1 MFFNRVNAAN
11 KLKAEVLR
19 DEHTELTNEQK
30 KEIFQ
35 KSVLKAAKEQ
45 RQRNMHAKN
54 LNGEGHSLWVR
65 AYLAVCCHANVVV
78 QSDLFNNTI
87 FFCIVLAGVLV
98 GASTYPGMDNN
109 TIINSLD
116 LVVLGFFCLEVM
128 LKIMSEGVAPYEYF
142 VGPEWTW
149 NNFDFLIVVFSLPIL
164 PVGGSQVAFLRLIR
178 LMRLAKVFRKVPQ
191 LRMIMTGLIGG
202 LKSIVYIVI
211 LLMLVFYLYAIAGI
225 FFFRDNDPWHFRTI
239 AVSLT
244 SLFRLST
251 LSNWADMFYINYYG
265 CDGYSGGLY
274 VMDPSE
280 ITSTLA
286 GAPLLCD
293 VPMDQPWLSMAYFVS
308 FIFICSFSMLSLFVG
323 AITVS
328 MSESMETMR
337 EEKIQQK
344 KRKRLQQ
351 AEKKLKNSIKT
362 SVDKG
367 GNVKQQQ
374 KRQSMQQR
382 RAWSLVSVAF
392 KDGGRVE
399 SALEQEVSDDFFLIR
414 YYKKLAI
421 QMKNFTE
428 ESYFQNF
435 ITVVIIMAG
444 VQVGMNTDA
453 KLSVSWEKELYL
465 IDYTIRIIFTAEC
478 VFKIIA
484 EELQPWTYFESNWN
498 VFDFVVVVG
507 SYVSGGGSLIVML
520 RLLRL
525 LRVLKLMR
533 MLPQLQVIVTALM
546 SGFSSITFISIIL
559 LLFFY
564 FFGIIAMI
572 LFSTNDPLHFGNLHI
587 TMITL
592 FQCSTLDN
600 WSDILYINLY
610 GCDVIGYDE
619 IPEQCTQPKAAFITT
634 SLYFIVFILMGAL
647 VLLTLFIGVVATSME
662 EATEEQKT
670 QTRVDTQAT
679 KVSREHGLK
688 YSTVCLYREVFTA
701 LDLNGGNIIDA
712 NELRLGLKAAGRHD
726 ISDKQF
732 MRLWKSVDQDNSG
745 GIDFS
750 EFLLFMIALRD
761 QKHKILSHA
770 KTMEPEVTPSVVAK
784 LKRPLSAPREVLRKV
799 HDSVH
804 STLTT
809 MRLQHGFGVLP
820 VSDLDETH
828 SPAETKTQKVDSV
841 DTRKTA
847 VRAFSTGGDVEM
859 KPKRETGDTCKE
871 VGADDSKRNW
881 ASAQLPERSNA
892 VPGKKWPVSNE
903 YSKGHTSPSR
913 KNQQKHRDNYSMS
926 PHMRSSNSFPD
937 FPTDVLEG
945 GEDRVDDKQI
955 QGRSYEDRKRKYT
968 ASKSESLLSLSDS
981 RSFVLESPYGTSR
994 PPRTP
999 TLGQQNSPGSVSS
1012 LRTHK
1017 KPVVSKACFI

>member
-1 MFFNRVNAAN
+1 
-11 KLKAEVLR
+11 
-19 DEHTELTNEQK
+19 
-30 KEIFQ
+30 
-35 KSVLKAAKEQ
+35 
-45 RQRNMHAKN
+45 
-54 LNGEGHSLWVR
+54 
-65 AYLAVCCHANVVV
+65 
-78 QSDLFNNTI
+78 
-87 FFCIVLAGVLV
+87 
-98 GASTYPGMDNN
+98 
-109 TIINSLD
+109 
-116 LVVLGFFCLEVM
+116 
-128 LKIMSEGVAPYEYF
+128 
-142 VGPEWTW
+142 
-149 NNFDFLIVVFSLPIL
+149 
-164 PVGGSQVAFLRLIR
+164 
-178 LMRLAKVFRKVPQ
+178 
-191 LRMIMTGLIGG
+191 
-202 LKSIVYIVI
+202 
-211 LLMLVFYLYAIAGI
+211 
-225 FFFRDNDPWHFRTI
+225 
-239 AVSLT
+239 
-244 SLFRLST
+244 
-251 LSNWADMFYINYYG
+251 MFYINYYG
-265 CDGYSGGLY
+265 CDGYTGGLY

-337 EEKIQQK
+337 EEKLQQK

-351 AEKKLKNSIKT
+351 AEKKLKNSFKS
-362 SVDKG
+362 SVGKG
-367 GNVKQQQ
+367 GNVKQQH

-399 SALEQEVSDDFFLIR
+399 SALEQEVLDDFFLIR
-414 YYKKLAI
+414 YYKRLAI
-421 QMKNFTE
+421 QMKNLTE

-435 ITVVIIMAG
+435 ITVVIIIAG

-453 KLSVSWEKELYL
+453 KLSVRWARELFL

-478 VFKIIA
+478 LFKIVA

-498 VFDFVVVVG
+498 VFDFIVVVG
-507 SYVSGGGSLIVML
+507 SFVSGGGSLIVML

-634 SLYFIVFILMGAL
+634 SLYFIVFVLMGAL

-670 QTRVDTQAT
+670 QTKVDMDAT

-688 YSTVCLYREVFTA
+688 YSTVCLYREVFSA
-701 LDLNGGNIIDA
+701 LDLNGGNLIDA
-712 NELRLGLKAAGRHD
+712 SELRLGLKAAGRHD

-732 MRLWKSVDQDNSG
+732 TRLWRSVDRDNSG

-770 KTMEPEVTPSVVAK
+770 KTMAPEVTPSIVAK
-784 LKRPLSAPREVLRKV
+784 LKRPLSAPREVLRMV
-799 HDSVH
+799 QDSMQ
-804 STLTT
+804 STLAA

-820 VSDLDETH
+820 VNDLEETC
-828 SPAETKTQKVDSV
+828 AKVKAKRSV
-841 DTRKTA
+841 DNA
-847 VRAFSTGGDVEM
+847 ESDFSDVRAFESDKISEFELATGTTGLKMGDDVGNDL
-859 KPKRETGDTCKE
+859 KR
-871 VGADDSKRNW
+871 SK
-881 ASAQLPERSNA
+881 AVATAGPEKSSA
-892 VPGKKWPVSNE
+892 VPGKKRQVTGIEES
-903 YSKGHTSPSR
+903 SLSPSW
-913 KNQQKHRDNYSMS
+913 KNQQKAQRDNYAMS
-926 PHMRSSNSFPD
+926 QHMRSSNSFPE
-937 FPTDVLEG
+937 FPSDIVEG
-945 GEDRVDDKQI
+945 GDDRMDEKQQI

-968 ASKSESLLSLSDS
+968 SSKSQGSLSLADS

-994 PPRTP
+994 TP
-999 TLGQQNSPGSVSS
+999 HTPKGGHQNSPGSNQGPSSVSS
-1012 LRTHK
+1012 QRAHK